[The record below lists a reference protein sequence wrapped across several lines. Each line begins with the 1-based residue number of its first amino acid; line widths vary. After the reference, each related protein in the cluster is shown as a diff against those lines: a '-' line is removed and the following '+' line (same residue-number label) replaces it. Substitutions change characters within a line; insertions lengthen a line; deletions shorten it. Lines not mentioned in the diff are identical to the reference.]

1 MLHATC
7 LAGRSTLCTSYLCLA
22 SGGDGGGTL
31 PVLDR
36 AAAAAAGLNSLDDL
50 VRLDI
55 AIRNA
60 AEDDVL
66 AVEPRGDDGSDEE
79 LGAVAALMLASIP
92 HVLWTGRTCWGRRWP
107 WTGGRA
113 CCGST

>member
-7 LAGRSTLCTSYLCLA
+7 LAVRSTPYTSYLCLA
-22 SGGDGGGTL
+22 SSGDGGGTL
-31 PVLDR
+31 LVLDG
-36 AAAAAAGLNSLDDL
+36 AAAAAAGLDGLDDL

-66 AVEPRGDDGSDEE
+66 AVEP
-79 LGAVAALMLASIP
+79 
-92 HVLWTGRTCWGRRWP
+92 
-107 WTGGRA
+107 
-113 CCGST
+113 